1 MRFRIVVVALPKVD
15 ACISHNVVLSSA
27 ESKLLSL
34 RVNSKIPFVGIL
46 GNNCPPKENK
56 LENDPYFCK

>member
-1 MRFRIVVVALPKVD
+1 MLA
-15 ACISHNVVLSSA
+15 ISHNVVLSSA